1 MRRAWVVMAMAL
13 AGCGHTSVHRW
24 VIGPVGAPSRV
35 PARVFSARGATP
47 PAAEVALVEAVGT
60 GTHAEGDQAI
70 EALRREAQRLGCDAV
85 LRVEVAQGA
94 NTTVATGVAARLG
107 QSADLLAR
115 VAEPPPR
122 SAALTGTTATGE
134 AAVPPPWSIEGAP
147 DSVNATDAGVSD
159 AGASDAGAAPSA
171 NPAAPWGEPPR

>member
-1 MRRAWVVMAMAL
+1 MRRAWVVVAVAL

-60 GTHAEGDQAI
+60 GTHADGDQAI
-70 EALRREAQRLGCDAV
+70 EALRREAQSMGCDAV

-107 QSADLLAR
+107 QRADLLAR
-115 VAEPPPR
+115 VAEPPPM
-122 SAALTGTTATGE
+122 AALTGTTATGE
-134 AAVPPPWSIEGAP
+134 SSVPPPWSVQGAA
-147 DSVNATDAGVSD
+147 NATDAGVSD
-159 AGASDAGAAPSA
+159 AGASDASVAPSA
-171 NPAAPWGEPPR
+171 NPAAPWGEAPR